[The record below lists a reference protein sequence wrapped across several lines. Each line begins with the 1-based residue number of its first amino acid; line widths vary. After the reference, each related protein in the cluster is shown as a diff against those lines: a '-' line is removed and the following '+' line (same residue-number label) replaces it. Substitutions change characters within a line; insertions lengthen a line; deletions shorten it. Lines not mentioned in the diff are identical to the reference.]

1 MPMVMSQSLKSADFT
16 KTKIYISR
24 EQNYYLHFTI
34 TQIIKGYFMAK

>member
-24 EQNYYLHFTI
+24 EQN
-34 TQIIKGYFMAK
+34 IIFYSNKKNY